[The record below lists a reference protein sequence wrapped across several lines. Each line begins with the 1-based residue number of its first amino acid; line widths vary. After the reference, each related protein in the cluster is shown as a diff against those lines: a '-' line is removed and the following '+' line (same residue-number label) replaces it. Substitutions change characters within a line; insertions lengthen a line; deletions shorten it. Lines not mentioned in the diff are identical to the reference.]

1 MVIDHSQAARSASG
15 PAGGHA
21 AGGTDERALR
31 QARAVIWHDLECG
44 SYAADLPLWRELAS
58 SAAADPGAGTPPQ
71 APVVLD
77 IGAGS
82 GRVALDLARHGHR
95 VTALDLDAG
104 LLAALRERAA
114 GTDVEIVCA
123 DARTFALERRDYALC
138 IAPMQT
144 IQLLGG
150 AAGRLDFLRRAR
162 AHLAPD
168 AVLACAI
175 VTEIEP
181 FDCHAGDV
189 GPSPEI
195 ARVDGTGYISRATR
209 VQVGRRIVRIERE
222 RSVLEPARVGAAVPP
237 TWERDIVELDR
248 VSVAQLQREGREAGL
263 HTAGTRPIAATEEH
277 TASTAVIFH
286 A

>member
-1 MVIDHSQAARSASG
+1 MVIDLSRTARNDSG
-15 PAGGHA
+15 PTRGRAQEGMR
-21 AGGTDERALR
+21 ERAQR
-31 QARAVIWHDLECG
+31 QTRAVIWHDLECG

-58 SAAADPGAGTPPQ
+58 SAAADPGAGAPPTP
-71 APVVLD
+71 ASVLD

-95 VTALDLDAG
+95 VTALDLDAE
-104 LLAALRERAA
+104 LLHALRERAA
-114 GTDVEIVCA
+114 GTDLEIVCA

-162 AHLAPD
+162 AHLAPG
-168 AVLACAI
+168 AMLACAI

-209 VQVGRRIVRIERE
+209 VQVGRRVVRIERE
-222 RSVLEPARVGAAVPP
+222 RSALAPARAGAAMPP

-248 VSVAQLQREGREAGL
+248 VSVAQLQREGRDAGL
-263 HTAGTRPIAATEEH
+263 HTAGTRLIAATEEH
-277 TASTAVIFH
+277 TASTTVIFH